1 MKQYHSTSNVVLA
14 TLFSVFLCVFAAK
27 AEVNSELSPS
37 PFSQAELAQVLAPI
51 ALYPDTLLTHILIA
65 ATYPLEVI
73 AAERWQIEHSHLS
86 TEKMMKI
93 AEVKDWDAS
102 VKALLGFPRVLKN
115 LSSDI
120 VWMQKV
126 GDAFLQDEAEVLI
139 SIQVLRQQADKAG
152 SLAQMDN
159 VDIVRQQKTII
170 IKSARPEIIY
180 VPYYD
185 SRIVYGNWQWFNN
198 QPVYWHRPL
207 HLSYHRGPFYWHSG
221 VHIAFDFF
229 FNAFHWSNHHV
240 VVHHHNRRYQH
251 SNHRRYHSPQRISTS
266 YQAKRWQH
274 NPYHR
279 KGVSYRSDK
288 ITKKYRS
295 IRPSYASSKI
305 SRAKQKLPYNSNKM
319 TNKNYR
325 STKHHELNKR
335 IKTKYTIKDR
345 QTHQQHKNAITAMNK
360 VKVSSQIG
368 FTTEPYAD
376 KNWQRQKP
384 IIGINNSNNNN
395 KNYQNMTKSYQQP
408 KAVKNIKTKSNK
420 SINKATKS
428 TKTNYSYSKQKSMA
442 TKPVKKQHVANQR
455 RTKVKHSASEKI
467 RRH

>member
-1 MKQYHSTSNVVLA
+1 
-14 TLFSVFLCVFAAK
+14 
-27 AEVNSELSPS
+27 
-37 PFSQAELAQVLAPI
+37 
-51 ALYPDTLLTHILIA
+51 
-65 ATYPLEVI
+65 
-73 AAERWQIEHSHLS
+73 
-86 TEKMMKI
+86 
-93 AEVKDWDAS
+93 
-102 VKALLGFPRVLKN
+102 
-115 LSSDI
+115 
-120 VWMQKV
+120 
-126 GDAFLQDEAEVLI
+126 
-139 SIQVLRQQADKAG
+139 
-152 SLAQMDN
+152 
-159 VDIVRQQKTII
+159 
-170 IKSARPEIIY
+170 
-180 VPYYD
+180 
-185 SRIVYGNWQWFNN
+185 
-198 QPVYWHRPL
+198 
-207 HLSYHRGPFYWHSG
+207 
-221 VHIAFDFF
+221 
-229 FNAFHWSNHHV
+229 
-240 VVHHHNRRYQH
+240 
-251 SNHRRYHSPQRISTS
+251 
-266 YQAKRWQH
+266 
-274 NPYHR
+274 
-279 KGVSYRSDK
+279 VSYRSDK

-360 VKVSSQIG
+360 VKASSQIG